1 MQVTLTPKKAVIRT
15 DDSGVHDVAG
25 QLAERTFFEGSWPS
39 PTKPTLSSGN
49 VTVFSGLCLGPNA
62 FLRYA
67 TGVRLFCPDNE
78 SRTFIKDAGMRATS
92 KIAVFDTTLRDG
104 EQAAGTR
111 LGSRDKITLARQL
124 ARLKVDI
131 IEAGFPASSPE
142 DFDAVRKIA
151 EEIKGPTIC
160 ALSRAVAADIES
172 CGKALVKAARPR
184 IHTGIGVS
192 DIHIMGKFR
201 DERYGK
207 TLEAKR
213 VKLVA
218 LAVDAVKRARN
229 CVGDVQFYAEDA
241 GRADAPYLFEM
252 LEAVIDA
259 GATVVNIPDT
269 TGYTVPEQY
278 GELIRSIRESVPNIA
293 RATISVHCH
302 DDLGLAVANSLA
314 GIRNGARQVE
324 GTINGIGERAG
335 NAALEEIVMGIR
347 TRADY
352 YGVSTGVEPRE
363 FFRTSRMVADMLG
376 MPVPANKAVVG
387 SNAFAH
393 SSGIHVD
400 GFLKDR
406 QTYEIM
412 RPADVGVTGSRVILT
427 ARTGRAGLRSRLEK
441 LGYELSKQELETM
454 YQRFLA
460 VADKKQEVL
469 DEDLLA
475 LVHDELPPVKQ
486 NVKLEYLHSYSG
498 TAAIPTATVRLL
510 VNGKMKEGASVGDG
524 PVDAVYKAIAELTT
538 THAKLVRYDIRAVT
552 EGTEAMGEVT
562 VQLEIGNR
570 RVIGRGVST
579 DIIEASAK
587 AYVDGL
593 NRLG

>member
-1 MQVTLTPKKAVIRT
+1 MK
-15 DDSGVHDVAG
+15 
-25 QLAERTFFEGSWPS
+25 
-39 PTKPTLSSGN
+39 
-49 VTVFSGLCLGPNA
+49 
-62 FLRYA
+62 
-67 TGVRLFCPDNE
+67 
-78 SRTFIKDAGMRATS
+78 ATS

-111 LGSRDKITLARQL
+111 LGCRDKITLARL
-124 ARLKVDI
+124 LSRLRVDI

-142 DFDAVRKIA
+142 DFEAVQRISQ
-151 EEIKGPTIC
+151 EIEGPTIC
-160 ALSRAVAADIES
+160 ALSRAVPADIEA
-172 CGKALVKAARPR
+172 CGKALAKARRPR

-207 TLEAKR
+207 TLEAK
-213 VKLVA
+213 KAKMLT
-218 LAVDAVKRARN
+218 LAVDAVKRARS
-229 CVGDVQFYAEDA
+229 CVDDVQFYTEDA
-241 GRADAPYLFEM
+241 GRADRLYLFQM

-278 GELIRSIRESVPNIA
+278 GELIRSIRENVPNIA

-352 YGVSTGVEPRE
+352 YGVSTGIDPRE
-363 FFRTSRMVADMLG
+363 FYRTSRMVADMHG

-400 GFLKDR
+400 GVLKDR

-412 RPADVGVTGSRVILT
+412 RPADVGITAGSRVVLT

-441 LGYELSKQELETM
+441 LGYELSKQELDSM

-475 LVHDELPPVKQ
+475 LVHDELPPVQQ
-486 NVKLEYLHSYSG
+486 NLKLEYLHSYSG
-498 TAAIPTATVRLL
+498 TTAIPTATVRLL

-524 PVDAVYKAIAELTT
+524 PVDAVYKAIAELTST
-538 THAKLVRYDIRAVT
+538 RAKLLRYDIRAVT

-570 RVIGRGVST
+570 RVMGRGAST